1 VAEKGSPRGRFQRA
15 VERSDLLG
23 AEAAARDL
31 GGLALADALALLLV
45 IARKEPSRFEPAAI
59 RWHGRFEIETPGVGF
74 PESEMLLG
82 ALAALREPAPVL
94 SLETIARLAERFRV
108 QSVALQARRL
118 SK

>member
-1 VAEKGSPRGRFQRA
+1 MYGRGSPRGRFQRA

-45 IARKEPSRFEPAAI
+45 IERKEPARFEPAAI
-59 RWHGRFEIETPGVGF
+59 RWHGRFEVETRGVGF
-74 PESEMLLG
+74 AESEILLG
-82 ALAALREPAPVL
+82 ALAALREPVPAL
-94 SLETIARLAERFRV
+94 GLETIGRLAERFRV

-118 SK
+118 GR